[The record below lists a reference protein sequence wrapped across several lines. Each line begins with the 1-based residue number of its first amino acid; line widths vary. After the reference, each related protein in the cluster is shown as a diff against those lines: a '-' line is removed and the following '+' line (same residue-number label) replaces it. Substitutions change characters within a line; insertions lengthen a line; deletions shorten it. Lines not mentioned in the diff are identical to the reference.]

1 VTAEFSPTLSRVK
14 GWDGDPF
21 PSSEDVERVMVTLTP
36 RIFAEKQ
43 RLFVIDVLR
52 LIRYCRVTHPGAE
65 KRQLRKA
72 AEALEK
78 ARAALTALPVPH
90 PATHNLVCELAR
102 VRDSCKRRA
111 GSMEVKRSGGRLVE
125 AAQKKIAAEM
135 AMNMLLFCGE
145 KPTLSREG
153 AYFKLAAL
161 LFEVATGKPGDLERA
176 CAKCCA
182 EAAADGYQ
190 TPQRQRKNPWKFTP

>member
-1 VTAEFSPTLSRVK
+1 MTAEFSPTLSRVK

-52 LIRYCRVTHPGAE
+52 LIRNYRVTHPGAE

-102 VRDSCKRRA
+102 VRDS
-111 GSMEVKRSGGRLVE
+111 
-125 AAQKKIAAEM
+125 
-135 AMNMLLFCGE
+135 
-145 KPTLSREG
+145 
-153 AYFKLAAL
+153 
-161 LFEVATGKPGDLERA
+161 
-176 CAKCCA
+176 
-182 EAAADGYQ
+182 
-190 TPQRQRKNPWKFTP
+190 